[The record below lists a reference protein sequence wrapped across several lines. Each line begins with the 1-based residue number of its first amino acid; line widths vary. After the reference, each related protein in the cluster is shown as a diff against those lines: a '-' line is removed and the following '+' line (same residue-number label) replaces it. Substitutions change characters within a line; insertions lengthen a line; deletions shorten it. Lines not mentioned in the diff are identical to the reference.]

1 MSDFAPWLA
10 DSSLSLAIRKAA
22 WLIPTIQIV
31 HIVAITMIMTSA
43 AMIAARI
50 VGFASQSQS
59 MAQTGRRFLPWIWTG
74 LVLLAPSGVLL
85 IIAEP
90 ERTLGNPVFWWKMA
104 FLAIV
109 VRGDVLV
116 PDRVAHRPH
125 ALGRTC
131 AKDRRDP
138 RVRRIE
144 RAAVG
149 GRARGRAV
157 DRLHVLIAGNA
168 QQE

>member
-50 VGFASQSQS
+50 VGFASQTQS

-109 VRGDVLV
+109 VAATFWFQTSLRTDPMRWEGPARKTGLIRVFAVSSVLLWVGVLV
-116 PDRVAHRPH
+116 A
-125 ALGRTC
+125 GRW
-131 AKDRRDP
+131 
-138 RVRRIE
+138 
-144 RAAVG
+144 
-149 GRARGRAV
+149 
-157 DRLHVLIAGNA
+157 IAYTY
-168 QQE
+168 

>member
-10 DSSLSLAIRKAA
+10 DTSLSLAIRKAA

-50 VGFASQSQS
+50 VGFASRTQS

-74 LVLLAPSGVLL
+74 LALLAPSGVLL

-90 ERTLGNPVFWWKMA
+90 ERTLGNPVFWWKMV
-104 FLAIV
+104 FLALV
-109 VRGDVLV
+109 VAATFWFQTSLRAEPTRWEGPAGKTGLIRMFAVSSVLLWVGVLV
-116 PDRVAHRPH
+116 A
-125 ALGRTC
+125 GRW
-131 AKDRRDP
+131 
-138 RVRRIE
+138 
-144 RAAVG
+144 
-149 GRARGRAV
+149 
-157 DRLHVLIAGNA
+157 IAYTY
-168 QQE
+168 